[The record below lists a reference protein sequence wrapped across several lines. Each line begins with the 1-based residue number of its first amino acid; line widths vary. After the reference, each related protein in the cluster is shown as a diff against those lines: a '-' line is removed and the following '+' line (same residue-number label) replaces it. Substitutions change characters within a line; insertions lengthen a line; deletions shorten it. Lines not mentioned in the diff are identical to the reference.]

1 MFSGKTAI
9 HTSISDDDIV
19 TIVLLASLFF
29 AFLAGSVV
37 YFVILYR
44 SRQLKNKQEKEEREA
59 LYQQELL
66 KTQIEMQEQTLE
78 HISKEIHDNVTQV
91 LSFIKL
97 TLGAVANS
105 LNDERKTKIN
115 ENRELLSQA
124 INDLR
129 DLSKSLSFEHIKSLG
144 LAKTVKKE
152 VERINKSGI
161 VNVHLAVKGD
171 VYSLGE
177 QRELV
182 LFRILQEGINNA
194 LKHSG
199 AKNFH
204 IDMAYTTDTVT
215 LSLKDDG
222 AGFAAETMENK
233 NGSGLRNIKNRAMLI
248 DGDAFIESAP
258 GKGCKVVVIVTP
270 PKQLR
275 LA

>member
-1 MFSGKTAI
+1 MSSNDNFMGK
-9 HTSISDDDIV
+9 SISDDDIV
-19 TIVLLASLFF
+19 IIVLLASLFF

-44 SRQLKNKQEKEEREA
+44 NRQLKNKQEKEEREA

-66 KTQIEMQEQTLE
+66 KTQIEIQEQTLE

-97 TLGAVANS
+97 TLGSVANS

-115 ENRELLSQA
+115 ENRELLSQT
-124 INDLR
+124 IIDLR
-129 DLSKSLSFEHIKSLG
+129 DLSKSLSFEHIKSQG
-144 LAKTVKKE
+144 LAKTVTKE
-152 VERINKSGI
+152 VERINKSG
-161 VNVHLAVKGD
+161 VVSAHLSVEGE

-182 LFRILQEGINNA
+182 LFRILQEAINNA

-199 AKNFH
+199 AKNFD
-204 IDMAYTTDTVT
+204 IDIVYSPEQVS
-215 LSLKDDG
+215 LVLKDDG
-222 AGFAAETMENK
+222 AGFSSDTMENK
-233 NGSGLRNIKNRAMLI
+233 DGSGLRNIKNRAMLI
-248 DGDAFIESAP
+248 DGESFIESAP
-258 GKGCKVVVIVTP
+258 GKGCKVTITVTP

>member
-1 MFSGKTAI
+1 MLNDKTTPDNAI
-9 HTSISDDDIV
+9 TGDNIAI
-19 TIVLLASLFF
+19 IVLIASLFF
-29 AFLAGSVV
+29 AFLAASVV
-37 YFVILYR
+37 YFVVLYR
-44 SRQLKNKQEKEEREA
+44 NRQLKNKQEKEEREA

-115 ENRELLSQA
+115 ENRELLSQT

-129 DLSKSLSFEHIKSLG
+129 DLSKSMSFEHIKSLG
-144 LAKTVKKE
+144 LAKTIKKE
-152 VERINKSGI
+152 VERINKSG
-161 VNVHLAVKGD
+161 VVGAHLSIEGD

-182 LFRILQEGINNA
+182 LFRILQEGFNNA

-199 AKNFH
+199 AKNFY
-204 IDMAYTTDTVT
+204 IDMAYAPEQVT

-222 AGFAAETMENK
+222 VGFSAETMENK
-233 NGSGLRNIKNRAMLI
+233 SGSGLRNIKNRAMLI
-248 DGDAFIESAP
+248 DGDAYIESSP
-258 GKGCKVVVIVTP
+258 GKGCQVVVTVSP
-270 PKQLR
+270 PRQLR